1 MTAAEVLIQTA
12 LLGEAID
19 QGPALVFIADDDMR
33 YIAVNRFACESL
45 GYTREE
51 LLGMSVSD
59 VAREPEASDEYEEM
73 QTHGSRRGRA
83 LLTRKDGTTAT
94 LEYEAMQTRVANLG
108 LYVSVGFLAADS

>member
-51 LLGMSVSD
+51 LLGLNVSD
-59 VAREPEASDEYEEM
+59 VARAPAAADEYEEM
-73 QTHGSRRGRA
+73 QETGFRKGTA
-83 LLTRKDGTTAT
+83 VLTRKDGSTVT
-94 LEYEAMQTRVANLG
+94 LEYQATETRVANLH
-108 LYVSVGFLAADS
+108 LYVSIGFLGS

>member
-51 LLGMSVSD
+51 LLGLTVSD
-59 VAREPEASDEYEEM
+59 IARGPEAQDEYEEM
-73 QTHGSRRGRA
+73 QEQGSRRGTT
-83 LLTRKDGTTAT
+83 LLTHKDGTTLT
-94 LEYEAMQTRVANLG
+94 FEYEAMQTRVANLG
-108 LYVSVGFLAADS
+108 LYVSIGFLVD

>member
-1 MTAAEVLIQTA
+1 VTAAEVLIQTA

-45 GYTREE
+45 GYTRDE

-59 VAREPEASDEYEEM
+59 IAREPDAPVEYEEM
-73 QTHGSRRGRA
+73 QEQGFRRGKA
-83 LLTRKDGTTAT
+83 LLTRKDGSSVT
-94 LEYEAMQTRVANLG
+94 LDYRAARTRVANLG
-108 LYVSVGFLAADS
+108 LYVSIGFLET